1 MSNAVVIFSVI
12 GICLSSVIAGIN
24 ISHRYENER
33 AEKALGNSIE
43 NIENIKR
50 DCEKS
55 LPRNKECAMVFDFV
69 PVEAD
74 YE

>member
-1 MSNAVVIFSVI
+1 MNTAGIIFLV
-12 GICLSSVIAGIN
+12 ICLSVSSVILGIN
-24 ISHRYENER
+24 ISHGYENER
-33 AEKALGNSIE
+33 AEKVIGNSIE
-43 NIENIKR
+43 NMENLKS

>member
-1 MSNAVVIFSVI
+1 MSKKEFFSGLLKWCFIGLVI
-12 GICLSSVIAGIN
+12 GAAIDYRDTKTIGVSMNYIQSA
-24 ISHRYENER
+24 
-33 AEKALGNSIE
+33 KA
-43 NIENIKR
+43 

-55 LPRNKECAMVFDFV
+55 GKECAMVFDFV